1 MISFVL
7 AWTMNCAQYHGA
19 VQRLYADPYFQ
30 QPQHHEARK
39 DIHELFKTKTWPEC
53 LESEA

>member
-7 AWTMNCAQYHGA
+7 AWTMSCSQYHGA
-19 VQRLYADPYFQ
+19 IQRLYDDPYFQ
-30 QPQHHEARK
+30 DQHHEARK

>member
-7 AWTMNCAQYHGA
+7 AWTMSCAQYHGA
-19 VQRLYADPYFQ
+19 VQRCADPCFKQPECHEQ
-30 QPQHHEARK
+30 QEIIGA
-39 DIHELFKTKTWPEC
+39 KTKTWPEC